1 MLKVEGVLEVFADL
15 QASEVEV
22 IARKGAVTAR
32 VLVET
37 VNKTQDSEHRF
48 QAKLKLG
55 PEPVE

>member
-1 MLKVEGVLEVFADL
+1 MKGVLEVFADL

-22 IARKGAVTAR
+22 IARKGEVSAQ

-37 VNKTQDSEHRF
+37 VNKTQDGEHSF